1 MILSPFHGLTSTPAV
16 LLFVF
21 SLSYHL
27 MCGDISYPVEYKL
40 CLHVIA
46 VEQTDMST
54 QITNSYYN
62 HLIKK
67 KNLPKS
73 KLLPWRLEA

>member
-1 MILSPFHGLTSTPAV
+1 
-16 LLFVF
+16 
-21 SLSYHL
+21 
-27 MCGDISYPVEYKL
+27 MCGDMSYPVEYKL

-54 QITNSYYN
+54 QFTNSYYN

-73 KLLPWRLEA
+73 

>member
-1 MILSPFHGLTSTPAV
+1 
-16 LLFVF
+16 
-21 SLSYHL
+21 
-27 MCGDISYPVEYKL
+27 MCGDIFYPVEYKL

-54 QITNSYYN
+54 QFTNSYYN

-73 KLLPWRLEA
+73 

>member
-1 MILSPFHGLTSTPAV
+1 MTSTGDFVTFSWLNINACCAFV
-16 LLFVF
+16 CLFF
-21 SLSYHL
+21 
-27 MCGDISYPVEYKL
+27 IIPVEYKL

-54 QITNSYYN
+54 QFTNSYYN

-73 KLLPWRLEA
+73 